1 MPTALKNPNAL
12 TFGTK
17 TYDGSAVQTITAAD
31 IGAITDIS
39 GKQDNLTFD
48 GTYNA
53 ATNKVATV
61 STVTNA
67 INNLD
72 VEDAEVADKVVS
84 AVSETN
90 GKITV
95 TRRALVEAD
104 IPTID
109 AAKVSGLAK
118 VATSGKIDDLTQ
130 TAYII
135 FDCGSSSTVI

>member
-17 TYDGSAVQTITAAD
+17 TYDGSAAQTITAAD
-31 IGAITDIS
+31 LGAITDIS
-39 GKQDNLTFD
+39 GKQDNPTFD

-72 VEDAEVADKVVS
+72 VEDTEVVS

-90 GKITV
+90 GKIIV

>member
-17 TYDGSAVQTITAAD
+17 TYDGSAAQTITAAD
-31 IGAITDIS
+31 LGAITDIS
-39 GKQDNLTFD
+39 GKQDSLTFD

-53 ATNKVATV
+53 ATV

-72 VEDAEVADKVVS
+72 VEDAEVTGEVVS

-95 TRRALVEAD
+95 TRRALIEAD
-104 IPTID
+104 IPTIGV
-109 AAKVSGLAK
+109 AKVSGLAK